1 MITMYV
7 TYSGDAQTPFNRDH
21 WINVHLPLV
30 PRMLGPPRSKSA
42 FEKV

>member
-21 WINVHLPLV
+21 WINVHLPMV
-30 PRMLGPPRSKSA
+30 RECWGPHGLERNP
-42 FEKV
+42 F